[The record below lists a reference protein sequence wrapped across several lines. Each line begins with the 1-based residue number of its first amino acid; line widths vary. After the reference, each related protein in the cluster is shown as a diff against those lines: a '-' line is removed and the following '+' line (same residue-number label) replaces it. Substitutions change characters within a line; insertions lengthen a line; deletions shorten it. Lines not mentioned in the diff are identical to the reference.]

1 MVSELEL
8 GLSILCSRQAPM
20 KLVPWSERICFAGP
34 LMAKNLLRALMQ
46 LLELMASIT
55 SMCTALVHIHENM
68 TAHLLMLACPPL
80 VRREVTSHGSK
91 TSTPT

>member
-34 LMAKNLLRALMQ
+34 LMAKNPLRALMQ

-55 SMCTALVHIHENM
+55 
-68 TAHLLMLACPPL
+68 
-80 VRREVTSHGSK
+80 
-91 TSTPT
+91 